1 MTSLELRHVT
11 VETPRAG
18 LQLDDVSI
26 EVPEAAIVAVC
37 GPAGSGKSAL
47 LRVLVGLDDV
57 TDGEILLDDV
67 VVNSL
72 DPRDRDVSLVLR
84 DHPLHRHL
92 DVHDN
97 LAFASRLH
105 KGVDRA
111 ALAERIDDVAESLA
125 LDGLLDSR
133 VRDLDDTQRQ
143 RVAIGRALVRDATVY
158 LFDEVFAD
166 QPERVRAHVRS
177 VTTQWQRDEARTSIF
192 TTSDPNEA
200 LTLADSVVVLHR
212 GLVHQSGTAQEVYA
226 EPADVFVAAFVGS
239 PAMNLLPA
247 RRVEDQLVTPVAT
260 VLVDTELARVLD
272 GRTEVLVG
280 VRPEHWHDAVTPE
293 GAAVRDRVEFT
304 TRIDDVEWR
313 GGSQLVFVGYE
324 VNDDVEARLTDLEDA
339 LEFDLFQ
346 GFCVAEL
353 STRERLAPGQSV
365 RLVADRR
372 DLHLFDLESGERLPR
387 R

>member
-11 VETPRAG
+11 VDTPRAG
-18 LQLDDVSI
+18 LQLDDVSL
-26 EVPEAAIVAVC
+26 EVPDAATVAVC

-47 LRVLVGLDDV
+47 LRVVVGLDEV
-57 TDGEILLDDV
+57 TDGEVLLDDV

-105 KGVDRA
+105 KGVDRT
-111 ALAERIDDVAESLA
+111 ALAERIDDVAEALA

-133 VRDLDDTQRQ
+133 VRELDDPQRQ
-143 RVAIGRALVRDATVY
+143 RVAIGRALVRDATVH

-166 QPERVRAHVRS
+166 QPERVRAHLRS
-177 VTTQWQRDEARTSIF
+177 VTTQWQRDEDRTSIF
-192 TTSDPNEA
+192 TTSDPHEA
-200 LTLADSVVVLHR
+200 LTLADRVVVLHR
-212 GLVHQSGTAQEVYA
+212 GAVHQSGTAQQVYA

-260 VLVDTELARVLD
+260 ILVDDALARALD

-280 VRPEHWHDAVTPE
+280 VRPEHWHDAGTPDGE
-293 GAAVRDRVEFT
+293 AVRDRVEFT
-304 TRIDDVEWR
+304 TRVDDVEWR

-324 VNDDVEARLTDLEDA
+324 LDEDVEDRLVELEDA

-372 DLHLFDLESGERLPR
+372 DLHLFDLESGERLSR